1 MEATSGPTDTVDAS
15 APTDT
20 VDTSAPTD
28 TVDASGRFRLVRLV
42 SVAVTLPDQFPT
54 VVVEDI
60 EEHHRQLCFRVG
72 MAEGAA
78 IASALEGRTPPRPL
92 THDLFATTMER
103 FSIDVL
109 AVRLT
114 GRIGT
119 TYLAE
124 LDLVGPHGREVLSCR
139 PSDGI
144 CLALRRRLATPVLAD
159 ERLFH
164 ETGDVY
170 PEVADASPPAHD

>member
-1 MEATSGPTDTVDAS
+1 MAS
-15 APTDT
+15 LAP
-20 VDTSAPTD
+20 
-28 TVDASGRFRLVRLV
+28 RFRLVQVV
-42 SVAVTLPDQFPT
+42 SVAVALPDQFPT
-54 VVVEDI
+54 VVVEDL
-60 EEHHRQLCFRVG
+60 EEHHRQLSFRVG

-78 IASALEGRTPPRPL
+78 IAAALEQRMPARPL
-92 THDLFATTMER
+92 THDLFASALER

-124 LDLVGPHGREVLSCR
+124 LDLIGPHGREVLSCR

-144 CLALRRRLATPVLAD
+144 CLALRRRVAAPVLAD
-159 ERLFH
+159 ERLFTK
-164 ETGDVY
+164 EGDVT
-170 PEVADASPPAHD
+170 PGPAGAAASPSGTGPST